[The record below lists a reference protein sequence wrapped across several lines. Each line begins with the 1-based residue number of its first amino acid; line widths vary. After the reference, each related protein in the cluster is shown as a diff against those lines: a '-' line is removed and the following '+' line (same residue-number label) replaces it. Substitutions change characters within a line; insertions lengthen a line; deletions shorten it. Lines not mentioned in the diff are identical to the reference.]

1 MWLWL
6 IILIVLI
13 VLLFFYYKRCKKFKF
28 DSLVMINGG
37 VGSGKSSLS
46 IHLAIRSH
54 KKAHSIW
61 WRRTHIWFIFNR
73 KMKNEEEP
81 LLYSNIPLY
90 ENYRKNILYK
100 YYMPLSQEHLLRLK
114 RFNFKSV
121 IFIDEASLVANSMS
135 GIVSKS
141 NPMALTINESLTL
154 FLKLVRH
161 ELHGSYRNIFG
172 SYPNCIVNT
181 QSKND
186 LHYAFDRCISES
198 LYITKSMNLP
208 FFKLVYVRDLLLIDS
223 VENNFNDD
231 FKEDLSTRWFLMPKK
246 VFKRY
251 DSYCYSFL
259 TDNKEVIKDICKF
272 IVLSGMFEIVTFV
285 TYKEILNSNNLFKE
299 YIALKESEVV
309 NNGQQENI

>member
-1 MWLWL
+1 ML
-6 IILIVLI
+6 
-13 VLLFFYYKRCKKFKF
+13 
-28 DSLVMINGG
+28 NGG

-100 YYMPLSQEHLLRLK
+100 YYKPLSQEHLLRLK

-141 NPMALTINESLTL
+141 NQWL
-154 FLKLVRH
+154 
-161 ELHGSYRNIFG
+161 
-172 SYPNCIVNT
+172 
-181 QSKND
+181 
-186 LHYAFDRCISES
+186 
-198 LYITKSMNLP
+198 
-208 FFKLVYVRDLLLIDS
+208 
-223 VENNFNDD
+223 
-231 FKEDLSTRWFLMPKK
+231 
-246 VFKRY
+246 
-251 DSYCYSFL
+251 
-259 TDNKEVIKDICKF
+259 
-272 IVLSGMFEIVTFV
+272 
-285 TYKEILNSNNLFKE
+285 
-299 YIALKESEVV
+299 
-309 NNGQQENI
+309 